1 MDKGSVKINCSFC
14 GKEIECP
21 ENMLNTEKHACF
33 ECFEKIMEKKEGEKM
48 TEEDIEK
55 IHVDIPR
62 DKADEIA
69 DNYMIESVM
78 SEAFP
83 RFWKDE
89 KEKLKDMPRR
99 DAVYY
104 AFGSG
109 AKTMLDLVKQME
121 EEIEKRKTKTN
132 SEETSE

>member
-1 MDKGSVKINCSFC
+1 MENKSVKVNCSFC

-21 ENMLNTEKHACF
+21 ENMLDTKKHACYQ
-33 ECFEKIMEKKEGEKM
+33 CFEEIMEKKDTEKM
-48 TEEDIEK
+48 TEEEIER

-69 DNYMIESVM
+69 DNYMINSVVD
-78 SEAFP
+78 EAFP

-89 KEKLKDMPRR
+89 KERLKDMPRR

-109 AKTMLDLVKQME
+109 ATAMLGLVKQME
-121 EEIEKRKTKTN
+121 EEAERREKSKK
-132 SEETSE
+132 

>member
-1 MDKGSVKINCSFC
+1 MEDKSVKVNCSFC

-21 ENMLNTEKHACF
+21 ENMLNAEKHACY
-33 ECFEKIMEKKEGEKM
+33 ECFEKIMEKKGGEKM
-48 TEEDIEK
+48 TEEEIER

-69 DNYMIESVM
+69 DNYMINSVVD
-78 SEAFP
+78 EAFP
-83 RFWKDE
+83 RFWKD
-89 KEKLKDMPRR
+89 KKDSLKDMPRR

-109 AKTMLDLVKQME
+109 ATAMLGLVKQ
-121 EEIEKRKTKTN
+121 I
-132 SEETSE
+132 

>member
-1 MDKGSVKINCSFC
+1 MENKSVKVNCSFC

-21 ENMLNTEKHACF
+21 ENMLNAEKHSCY
-33 ECFEKIMEKKEGEKM
+33 ECFGKLMEKKSGEEM
-48 TEEDIEK
+48 TEEDIER

-69 DNYMIESVM
+69 DNYMISSVM
-78 SEAFP
+78 DDAFP

-89 KEKLKDMPRR
+89 KERLKDMPRK
-99 DAVYY
+99 DAVAY

-109 AKTMLDLVKQME
+109 ANTMLGLVKQME
-121 EEIEKRKTKTN
+121 EKAERREKLKLG
-132 SEETSE
+132 SEKK

>member
-1 MDKGSVKINCSFC
+1 MMENKSVKVNCSFC

-21 ENMLNTEKHACF
+21 ENMLDTKKHACYQ
-33 ECFEKIMEKKEGEKM
+33 CFEEIMEKKDTEKM
-48 TEEDIEK
+48 TEEEIER

-69 DNYMIESVM
+69 DNYMINSVVD
-78 SEAFP
+78 EAFP

-89 KEKLKDMPRR
+89 KERLKDMPRR

-109 AKTMLDLVKQME
+109 ATAMLGLVKQME
-121 EEIEKRKTKTN
+121 EEAERREKSKK
-132 SEETSE
+132 